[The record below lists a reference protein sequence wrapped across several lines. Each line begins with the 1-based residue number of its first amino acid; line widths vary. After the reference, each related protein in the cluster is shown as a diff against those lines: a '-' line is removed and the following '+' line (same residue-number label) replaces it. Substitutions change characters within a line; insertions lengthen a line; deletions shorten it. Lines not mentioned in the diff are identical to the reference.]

1 MSKIHE
7 SPSGFSGQVF
17 AALLVARLFAL
28 AIGLI
33 AAVRAGITPHVLLCL
48 LAIAATSL
56 WCLLYSRVLAFVVHH
71 PSLVLLDVLLIVT
84 LIAGAGAESAL
95 VFATYPTAFIVG
107 LLTTLPVA
115 IPLGAVLVA
124 GYLFACLS
132 ASSSNLEFAIIFGP
146 PLVYMMLIALG
157 CVVRIFHAMTLKNA
171 QELAQA
177 RELVAAADE
186 RARLAREMHDSL
198 GKTLYG
204 ISLSAAGLESLVFG
218 DPDRAAACA
227 SDISD
232 AAVQAANESRQ
243 LLLRLRTDDLGRS
256 FADVVRSQVETWAR
270 ENTVECE
277 LDLDECN
284 ALGATERYELSAILA
299 ESLENVH
306 RHAKASLV
314 VVRLRAR
321 EARDVSMEI
330 RDNGVG
336 FDPQTTDPTRYGL
349 LGLRERA
356 ELISADLE
364 ILSSPGTGT
373 TISVSLAR
381 SLENN
386 VTG

>member
-7 SPSGFSGQVF
+7 SPSGFSGKVF
-17 AALLVARLFAL
+17 AALLVARLLAL

-33 AAVRAGITPHVLLCL
+33 AAVGAGITPYVLLCL
-48 LAIAATSL
+48 LAITATSL

-84 LIAGAGAESAL
+84 LITGAGVESAL

-132 ASSSNLEFAIIFGP
+132 ASSSDLEFAIIFGP
-146 PLVYMMLIALG
+146 PLVYVMLIALG

-177 RELVAAADE
+177 REIVAAADE

-243 LLLRLRTDDLGRS
+243 LLLRLRTDDLRRS
-256 FADVVRSQVETWAR
+256 FADVVRSQVEDWAR
-270 ENTVECE
+270 ENAAGFE
-277 LDLDECN
+277 LDLEESN

-299 ESLENVH
+299 ESLENVR

-314 VVRLRAR
+314 VVRLRAH
-321 EARDVSMEI
+321 EAGGVSMEI

-356 ELISADLE
+356 ELISAGLE
-364 ILSSPGTGT
+364 IVSSPGSGT
-373 TISVSLAR
+373 TVCVNLVR
-381 SLENN
+381 RLENH
-386 VTG
+386 VAG